1 MKTIVHWGALF
12 VLGMA
17 GCSGSPSGV
26 MGPEDTEPSMDPGKK
41 VGPCQPPRVQPGEHV
56 RVIRQSFDWGVVPA
70 GYSSRSEM
78 LIASCGV
85 SS

>member
-1 MKTIVHWGALF
+1 MKTIVPWGALF

-17 GCSGSPSGV
+17 GCSGSASAV
-26 MGPEDTEPSMDPGKK
+26 MGPEATEPSMDPGRK
-41 VGPCQPPRVQPGEHV
+41 VGPCQAPRLETGDRV
-56 RVIRQSFDWGVVPA
+56 RVFRRSFMVRELPA
-70 GYSSRSEM
+70 GYTSRSEM